1 MVKLLTESLTF
12 FKATQTYLSEAFEME
27 DEYVRE
33 RPQAHLH
40 HALLQLFTVGTFP
53 GIVRIELE
61 LVREF
66 NSCQK
71 NNVGVNNLYTVWPFC
86 FSHGSPEP
94 YEPLRKT
101 LRVFILTAKG
111 KVRGVSGFL
120 TWTRKKFG
128 LQSNFY
134 LFHTNGHFD
143 ETLTYTP
150 W

>member
-40 HALLQLFTVGTFP
+40 HALLQLFAVGTFP

-71 NNVGVNNLYTVWPFC
+71 NNVGVNNLYTV
-86 FSHGSPEP
+86 
-94 YEPLRKT
+94 
-101 LRVFILTAKG
+101 
-111 KVRGVSGFL
+111 
-120 TWTRKKFG
+120 
-128 LQSNFY
+128 
-134 LFHTNGHFD
+134 
-143 ETLTYTP
+143 
-150 W
+150 

>member
-66 NSCQK
+66 NSCQIK
-71 NNVGVNNLYTVWPFC
+71 IMWELIICTLSDHSVSLMAAQ
-86 FSHGSPEP
+86 SHTSP
-94 YEPLRKT
+94 
-101 LRVFILTAKG
+101 
-111 KVRGVSGFL
+111 
-120 TWTRKKFG
+120 
-128 LQSNFY
+128 
-134 LFHTNGHFD
+134 
-143 ETLTYTP
+143 
-150 W
+150 